1 MQANNK
7 ESTLHTASL
16 LTMLLSAGLLVL
28 VGERTAAGLL
38 QWISVLRG
46 GLRGDLVSGPGPA
59 VILGS
64 MGLVVVA
71 LALRWGAAGRG
82 AKSAIVI
89 STWAAILAFT
99 SLVIYLSMSLG
110 PITIWRA

>member
-1 MQANNK
+1 MQAN
-7 ESTLHTASL
+7 ESSTTLRTVSL

-28 VGERTAAGLL
+28 VGERTAAGLW
-38 QWISVLRG
+38 QWFRAPV
-46 GLRGDLVSGPGPA
+46 GLGGDLVHGPGPA

-64 MGLVVVA
+64 MALVVIA
-71 LALRWGAAGRG
+71 LALRWGATGRG
-82 AKSAIVI
+82 ARSAIII

-99 SLVIYLSMSLG
+99 SLVIYLSMALG

>member
-1 MQANNK
+1 MQANEN
-7 ESTLHTASL
+7 STALRTVSL

-28 VGERTAAGLL
+28 VGERTAAGLW
-38 QWISVLRG
+38 QWFRAPV
-46 GLRGDLVSGPGPA
+46 GLGGDLVHGPGPA

-64 MGLVVVA
+64 MVLVVIA
-71 LALRWGAAGRG
+71 LALRWGATGRG

-99 SLVIYLSMSLG
+99 SLVIYLSMALG

>member
-1 MQANNK
+1 MQANDK
-7 ESTLHTASL
+7 QSVLQTASL
-16 LTMLLSAGLLVL
+16 LTMLSSAGLLLL

-38 QWISVLRG
+38 QWFSALRG
-46 GLRGDLVSGPGPA
+46 GLRGDLVSGPGPV

-64 MGLVVVA
+64 MLLVVLA
-71 LALRWGAAGRG
+71 LALRWGATGRG
-82 AKSAIVI
+82 ARSAIVI
-89 STWAAILAFT
+89 STWAAILAFS